1 MPNEILSKRMVK
13 LMPEC
18 EICGEE
24 ADKLTICK
32 SCGCKFCEDCG
43 SPIEKLCEFCSEE
56 DECDGDLDLDDEDL
70 DDDEEPENK
79 EDE

>member
-1 MPNEILSKRMVK
+1 
-13 LMPEC
+13 MPEC

-43 SPIEKLCEFCSEE
+43 SPVEKLCEFCAEE
-56 DECDGDLDLDDEDL
+56 DEYDGDSDLNEDEDEKPED
-70 DDDEEPENK
+70 DDDE
-79 EDE
+79 